1 MISQI
6 EKSVLFVLLIVLF
19 NSSFAKAPFLTPEQ
33 VKTPPPKII
42 RTCCAF
48 GANIGVAGVP
58 FYKKT
63 DLAAISTMGAH
74 GFLGGKEEKNGN
86 IYTRRGGFIDLGHL
100 RDCAD
105 WTAYLYNLIKAS
117 KANKDLIITKIGY
130 EGGEKTLT
138 LRVPENIDDDDAREL
153 AGKIAY
159 DLSLWHEIATW
170 FGASYVPLFPERFS
184 SFSPED
190 LYSNLLGVHLGMMAI
205 KSDKEYNEA
214 MTGLLAEMLYNL
226 ECVDTEEE
234 TLEAMIKVD
243 NLWYNSQKRFP
254 SRKLLMKRYLDPE
267 TALIPWLV
275 PDETSILPPFI
286 LKKPGVQL
294 AGLYQL
300 SIKLNYHFPVKDI
313 FTDESDRIVTQ
324 NDFDTIINYIQNEI
338 NTLDD
343 KEQSKNERSVKRK
356 ENRKRE
362 EKSSAS

>member
-1 MISQI
+1 MISRL
-6 EKSVLFVLLIVLF
+6 EKSVLFILFIVLF

-33 VKTPPPKII
+33 VKNPPPKII

-58 FYKKT
+58 FFKKT
-63 DLAAISTMGAH
+63 DITTVSTMGAH

-105 WTAYLYNLIKAS
+105 WTAYLYNLIQANKT
-117 KANKDLIITKIGY
+117 NKDLTITKIGY
-130 EGGEKTLT
+130 EGGEKTLI
-138 LRVPENIDDDDAREL
+138 LEIPGNIDDDDACEL

-159 DLSLWHEIATW
+159 DLSVWHEIATW
-170 FGASYVPLFPERFS
+170 FGASYVPMFPERFS

-190 LYSNLLGVHLGMMAI
+190 LYSNLLGVHLGMMAV
-205 KSDKEYNEA
+205 KSEKEYNEA
-214 MTGLLAEMLYNL
+214 MTELLAEMLYNL

-234 TLEAMIKVD
+234 TMEAMIKVD
-243 NLWYNSQKRFP
+243 NLWYDSQKRFP
-254 SRKLLMKRYLDPE
+254 NRKLLLKRYLAPE
-267 TALIPWLV
+267 TTLTPWLV
-275 PDETSILPPFI
+275 PDESCVLPPFV
-286 LKKPGVQL
+286 LQKPGVL
-294 AGLYQL
+294 LSGLYQL

-313 FTDESDRIVTQ
+313 FTEESDRVVTQ

-338 NTLDD
+338 NSLDE
-343 KEQSKNERSVKRK
+343 KEQSKNERAVKRK
-356 ENRKRE
+356 ENKKSE